1 VDLVKCCHRFICQ
14 HDALPPGEIMSKCVK
29 IHGKTVVFL
38 GPLEFRNLFYRKPRL
53 RWLIDYAKHVMLG
66 YYHHFGRMPDNRELV
81 DIMSKLVR
89 YRCKIFSTSDLGGRF
104 VGAVKREINKLL
116 EQGYTLDELVKK
128 FYIDPLAKAG
138 HNNPTSNNRTPKQT
152 WRGVTY

>member
-1 VDLVKCCHRFICQ
+1 MDLVKCCHRFICQ
-14 HDALPPGEIMSKCVK
+14 HDALPPGEIMSKRVK

-89 YRCKIFSTSDLGGRF
+89 YRCKIFSTSDLGGTCYFLLNVVIGSNLTLPMSRYTMILLF
-104 VGAVKREINKLL
+104 SFECCLVMLIVTAV
-116 EQGYTLDELVKK
+116 
-128 FYIDPLAKAG
+128 PLGIQLAIFF
-138 HNNPTSNNRTPKQT
+138 
-152 WRGVTY
+152 